1 MKLRATRD
9 ASFVSI
15 YGWGLTVSAGDVVE
29 VTDEHQDRISAAL
42 QYGLVPVT
50 EAPAAEQAEPV
61 AEEPVA
67 EEPVAEPSKGRKAKA
82 APVEGIAA

>member
-29 VTDEHQDRISAAL
+29 VADEHQDRISAAL

-50 EAPAAEQAEPV
+50 EEPV
-61 AEEPVA
+61 AEQAEPVA

-82 APVEGIAA
+82 APVEEIAA

>member
-29 VTDEHQDRISAAL
+29 VADEHQDRISAAL

-50 EAPAAEQAEPV
+50 EEPAA
-61 AEEPVA
+61 EPVA

-82 APVEGIAA
+82 APVEEIAA

>member
-29 VTDEHQDRISAAL
+29 VADEHQDRISTAL

-50 EAPAAEQAEPV
+50 
-61 AEEPVA
+61 EEPVA

-82 APVEGIAA
+82 APVEEIAA